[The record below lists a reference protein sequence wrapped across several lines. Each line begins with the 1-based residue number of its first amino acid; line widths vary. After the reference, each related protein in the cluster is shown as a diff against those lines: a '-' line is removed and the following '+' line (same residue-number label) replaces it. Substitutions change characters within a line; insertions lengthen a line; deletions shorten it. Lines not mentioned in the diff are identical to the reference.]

1 MTGSPRVV
9 AIDGAAGSGKS
20 TLARGLARELRIPY
34 VNTGLMYR
42 ALAAEALRR
51 QIAPDDAPALV
62 EVMGTLRFR
71 LTGEDPVVCEVEGL
85 LIEELTSSEVERTV
99 SAVSRHPDIRR
110 AMRDA
115 QRSIGLESGAVM
127 EGRDIASVVFPDAP
141 VKLYLVAEPGARAAR
156 RAEERAT
163 GDAAV
168 AEDLHARDEADAR
181 TNPHEPADG
190 ADVVDTGTLSIAETL
205 AEALR
210 LVGLRAP
217 WMLPE
222 GSR

>member
-20 TLARGLARELRIPY
+20 TLARGLARVLRIPY

-51 QIAPDDAPALV
+51 GISSDDTPALV
-62 EVMGTLRFR
+62 EVMGSLRFR
-71 LTGEDPVVCEVEGL
+71 LIGEDPAVCEVEGVPS
-85 LIEELTSSEVERTV
+85 EELTSPEVERTV
-99 SAVSRHPDIRR
+99 SAVSRHPEIRR
-110 AMRDA
+110 AMRNA

-141 VKLYLVAEPGARAAR
+141 VKLYLVADPGARAAR

-163 GDAAV
+163 DAAV
-168 AEDLHARDEADAR
+168 AEDLHRRDEADAR

-205 AEALR
+205 DEALR

-222 GSR
+222 GSG